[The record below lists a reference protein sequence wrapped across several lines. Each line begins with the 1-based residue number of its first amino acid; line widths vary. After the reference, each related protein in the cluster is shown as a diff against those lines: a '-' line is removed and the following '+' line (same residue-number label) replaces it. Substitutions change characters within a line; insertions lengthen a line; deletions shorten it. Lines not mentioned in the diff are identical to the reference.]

1 MTVLLCAL
9 HFCILSLPYSLLL
22 FPPLQFYFNFIFYI
36 PTINTIIQLMNRIE
50 SGIVNFSQEKRKSF
64 NGPMGRR
71 PKYKELKTKR
81 SAQENCRPIVKLTM
95 SCVTL
100 SALKYRNTPEEVSFC
115 SSVYAKKWMPYK
127 LRNTKYCMFGNL
139 KYKQHLRSSIRVKE
153 GWAQMSNGF
162 QSVIHSLRVKLLHNI
177 RGLAYYG
184 KKNLTLFFIFNVLEI
199 SINVFLFTVILVS
212 YNFIISYYCCWMIN
226 FY

>member
-81 SAQENCRPIVKLTM
+81 SAQENCRPIVKSTM

-177 RGLAYYG
+177 HTRL
-184 KKNLTLFFIFNVLEI
+184 
-199 SINVFLFTVILVS
+199 
-212 YNFIISYYCCWMIN
+212 
-226 FY
+226 

>member
-1 MTVLLCAL
+1 
-9 HFCILSLPYSLLL
+9 
-22 FPPLQFYFNFIFYI
+22 
-36 PTINTIIQLMNRIE
+36 MNRIE

-177 RGLAYYG
+177 HTRLSLLLCSIENF
-184 KKNLTLFFIFNVLEI
+184 KQLFFIFNVLEI

>member
-1 MTVLLCAL
+1 MPPFNLLVNIYQPHYDCIALCFTLL
-9 HFCILSLPYSLLL
+9 HFIVALLIIIVSTTAIL
-22 FPPLQFYFNFIFYI
+22 FYI

-153 GWAQMSNGF
+153 QWVSKCYS
-162 QSVIHSLRVKLLHNI
+162 QSQSQ
-177 RGLAYYG
+177 AS
-184 KKNLTLFFIFNVLEI
+184 T
-199 SINVFLFTVILVS
+199 
-212 YNFIISYYCCWMIN
+212 
-226 FY
+226 